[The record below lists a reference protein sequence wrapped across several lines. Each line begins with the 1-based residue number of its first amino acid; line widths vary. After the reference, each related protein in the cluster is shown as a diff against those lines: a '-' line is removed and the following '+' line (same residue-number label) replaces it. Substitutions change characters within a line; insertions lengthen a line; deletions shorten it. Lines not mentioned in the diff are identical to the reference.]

1 VSFQST
7 ISSPFFNAVSE
18 HYFIT
23 FLQSHFSRQWSHFSN
38 KNSRLLQ
45 LWDSYKTEKTHAALG
60 YKKREKERTK
70 EEERRRQ
77 QKKQG
82 GKQKQRGERQQK
94 NTQRKGKITV
104 NRPESAPQAATT
116 STSTKPLQRGKNI
129 VDRGNKR
136 NKEKKQRR
144 NSREEEERPQQHH
157 RPTCHQHHRQLIYPS
172 SLS

>member
-1 VSFQST
+1 MPSQSI
-7 ISSPFFNAVSE
+7 ISSPFFKAISADSGA
-18 HYFIT
+18 ISAT
-23 FLQSHFSRQWSHFSN
+23 KTADCFSYGTVTKQ
-38 KNSRLLQ
+38 
-45 LWDSYKTEKTHAALG
+45 
-60 YKKREKERTK
+60 KKRMQRWAIKSVRKREQRKRKEGDS
-70 EEERRRQ
+70 
-77 QKKQG
+77 KKNRG

>member
-1 VSFQST
+1 VPFQST

-23 FLQSHFSRQWSHFSN
+23 YLQSRFRRQWSHFSN

-45 LWDSYKTEKTHAALG
+45 LWDSYKKEKMHAVLG

-70 EEERRRQ
+70 EEEKKETTKKTGGETKTERGKTAKKHAEKRKNNRQ
-77 QKKQG
+77 PARISSPGRCHQHLH
-82 GKQKQRGERQQK
+82 E
-94 NTQRKGKITV
+94 
-104 NRPESAPQAATT
+104 AATE
-116 STSTKPLQRGKNI
+116 REDI

-144 NSREEEERPQQHH
+144 NNREEEERPQQHH
-157 RPTCHQHHRQLIYPS
+157 RPTGHQHHRQLIYPS